1 MAVLVIEKQD
11 LKHNIKQIKE
21 YAKKSDEKLKIIA
34 IVKSNGYGL
43 GLKEYASFLIDN
55 GIEYLAVASTEE
67 AIKLREYGIK
77 EDILMMSST
86 AIENE
91 LEEMVKNNI
100 TITIGSKDAKEAL
113 INVIKKLNKKPK
125 VHIKVDTGFGR
136 YGYLYNEEEQI
147 IGDIKKLQ
155 KFAVVE
161 GIFSHFSTSFY
172 KEKWT
177 NYQYEN
183 FINLIKKLEENE
195 INIPIKHISNSS
207 AFIRF
212 PNMNLNAVRIGSA
225 FLGRIAVANK
235 LGLKKIGYLESEIS
249 EIKILPKGWNIGY
262 SNTYKTKK
270 ETKVAIIPTGYAE
283 GYHMRLENDMLS
295 TTNKLRD
302 VVQAIKRLFKDTK
315 LYVEINNKKYAILGR
330 IGMYHLTVD
339 ITGENLKIGEKVKM
353 NANPLYVDSSVRRLY
368 K

>member
-21 YAKKSDEKLKIIA
+21 YEKKSDEKLKIIA

-43 GLKEYASFLIDN
+43 GLKEYSNFLIDN

-86 AIENE
+86 AIENDI
-91 LEEMVKNNI
+91 EEMVKNNI
-100 TITIGSKDAKEAL
+100 TITIGSKEAKEAL
-113 INVIKKLNKKPK
+113 INVIKRLNKKPK
-125 VHIKVDTGFGR
+125 IHIKIDTGFGR

-177 NYQYEN
+177 NYQLS
-183 FINLIKKLEENE
+183 LI
-195 INIPIKHISNSS
+195 HI
-207 AFIRF
+207 
-212 PNMNLNAVRIGSA
+212 
-225 FLGRIAVANK
+225 
-235 LGLKKIGYLESEIS
+235 
-249 EIKILPKGWNIGY
+249 
-262 SNTYKTKK
+262 
-270 ETKVAIIPTGYAE
+270 
-283 GYHMRLENDMLS
+283 
-295 TTNKLRD
+295 
-302 VVQAIKRLFKDTK
+302 
-315 LYVEINNKKYAILGR
+315 
-330 IGMYHLTVD
+330 
-339 ITGENLKIGEKVKM
+339 
-353 NANPLYVDSSVRRLY
+353 
-368 K
+368 